1 MKTSYFLLWYFNRE
15 SFRIF
20 DNELKPI
27 TREGL
32 YYIEDSYNFLPQI
45 KDLNDIP
52 GDALL
57 VTAMFTADDAGL
69 YPSIHHEA
77 GIRRIR

>member
-1 MKTSYFLLWYFNRE
+1 MS
-15 SFRIF
+15 
-20 DNELKPI
+20 
-27 TREGL
+27 
-32 YYIEDSYNFLPQI
+32 YIEDSYNFLLQI

-57 VTAMFTADDAGL
+57 VAAMFTADDAGL

-77 GIRRIR
+77 GLRRIR